1 MLALA
6 FFMGRA
12 NFPRLSNAIEAT
24 NPRGRFPAI
33 AGCRRMGMTKPENQ

>member
-12 NFPRLSNAIEAT
+12 NFPRLSNAIEAI
-24 NPRGRFPAI
+24 NPRGRFAVV
-33 AGCRRMGMTKPENQ
+33 AGCRRMGVTKPENR